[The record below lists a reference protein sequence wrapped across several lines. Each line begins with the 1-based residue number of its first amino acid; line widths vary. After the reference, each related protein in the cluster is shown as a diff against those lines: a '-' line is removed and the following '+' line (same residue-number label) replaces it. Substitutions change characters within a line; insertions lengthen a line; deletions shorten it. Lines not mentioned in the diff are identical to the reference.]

1 MRILNAI
8 SRLLDGVVWFI
19 YAASSLAMAS
29 LVALAAWQV
38 WGRYVM
44 NNSPTWT
51 EQVTMMLLLYITLPL
66 AAVGIR
72 QHFHLAVE
80 ILPNALHRNALRW
93 QQRFVL
99 VVLGIYGGFMMVY
112 GFDLVERTARQ
123 MVPLLGISRKYS
135 YLPLVISGALTLI
148 FVAEL
153 LVRSF
158 VTERE
163 PEPAAQPQ
171 ITL

>member
-1 MRILNAI
+1 MRILTAI
-8 SRLLDGVVWFI
+8 SRVLDAVVWLA
-19 YAASSLAMAS
+19 YALSSLAMVL

-80 ILPNALHRNALRW
+80 ILPNALKSRALRW

-99 VVLGIYGGFMMVY
+99 VVLGFYGGFMLRY
-112 GFDLVERTARQ
+112 GLELVERTSSQ
-123 MVPLLGISRKYS
+123 QVPLLGISRSIS
-135 YLPLVISGALTLI
+135 YLPLVISGALTLV
-148 FVAEL
+148 FVVEL
-153 LVRSF
+153 LVKSF
-158 VTERE
+158 VETVE
-163 PEPAAQPQ
+163 PQPATQPQ